1 MQTSMAAS
9 WTSVDLRHAGDKSSG
24 ATVALM
30 SYCVGIQNTE
40 VDGRGWATRGGK
52 LEKLRSDVENIFD
65 HPQRIQIALF
75 SDVGNM
81 FVKLS
86 DRSGGPH
93 PTAEEIFTYIITD
106 LRLAHIQVNAN
117 EPYVALIDTRSWQ
130 VTQCELIGDLCGKK
144 NIVVQHLILEHLETG
159 ASMRCFNAY
168 LPTSMA
174 KESEQRTNRRKACIL
189 KMCSLATEHVGTGTP
204 QRTASMPW
212 IIAGDLNTAKSA
224 MIQWCQPYVKPNVD
238 CISVSGWANAMH
250 ARSADFALSQ
260 GIALKHVQSWVGRHS
275 MPCASDAHDA
285 VVVMGSLDLQ
295 HLHRQDRPS
304 AWKRAIITLWLWF
317 FGRCCCCCRYKAS

>member
-1 MQTSMAAS
+1 MNLVFVCSSSDNPVGAIPMQTSMAAS

-81 FVKLS
+81 FAKLS

-130 VTQCELIGDLCGKK
+130 VTQCELIGDLCAEK
-144 NIVVQHLILEHLETG
+144 T
-159 ASMRCFNAY
+159 SSFN
-168 LPTSMA
+168 T
-174 KESEQRTNRRKACIL
+174 
-189 KMCSLATEHVGTGTP
+189 
-204 QRTASMPW
+204 
-212 IIAGDLNTAKSA
+212 
-224 MIQWCQPYVKPNVD
+224 
-238 CISVSGWANAMH
+238 
-250 ARSADFALSQ
+250 
-260 GIALKHVQSWVGRHS
+260 
-275 MPCASDAHDA
+275 
-285 VVVMGSLDLQ
+285 
-295 HLHRQDRPS
+295 
-304 AWKRAIITLWLWF
+304 
-317 FGRCCCCCRYKAS
+317 